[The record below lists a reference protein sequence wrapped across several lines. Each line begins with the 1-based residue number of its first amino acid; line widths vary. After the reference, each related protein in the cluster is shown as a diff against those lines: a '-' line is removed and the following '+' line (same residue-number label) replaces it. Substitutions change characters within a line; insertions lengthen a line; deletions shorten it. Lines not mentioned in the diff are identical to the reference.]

1 MAVIFSYPIKST
13 PDNNDLILISDG
25 TDNLTKQ
32 VRVSTLPGGS
42 AAGVS
47 SFNTLTGAVTITGG
61 TNVTLNPVGNNI
73 EINASGG
80 GDTYTLQ
87 AEVKSSNSIPLKLDA
102 ATGSDSTVSLTE
114 GANVTL
120 TRNSATEITIAS
132 TGGGT
137 PDTPLNSVQ
146 FNNAG
151 AFGGSSSL
159 LFSNNKLSVTYAID
173 VKGDGANAGKI
184 NLYCQNT
191 TTPHAVT
198 IEAVSYTHLTLPTNR
213 EV

>member
-87 AEVKSSNSIPLKLDA
+87 AEVKSSNSIPLKLEA
-102 ATGSDSTVSLTE
+102 ATGSDSTVC
-114 GANVTL
+114 
-120 TRNSATEITIAS
+120 
-132 TGGGT
+132 
-137 PDTPLNSVQ
+137 
-146 FNNAG
+146 
-151 AFGGSSSL
+151 L
-159 LFSNNKLSVTYAID
+159 L
-173 VKGDGANAGKI
+173 
-184 NLYCQNT
+184 
-191 TTPHAVT
+191 
-198 IEAVSYTHLTLPTNR
+198 YTSDAAD
-213 EV
+213 E